1 MTEPTNET
9 NNHQEGEIAMEKVT
23 CDTINSWA
31 DDKNGPVALHLKQ
44 RLMPVEGEGAV
55 IFPPTY
61 ANSRY
66 NIDTLSDG
74 TKVATIDSV
83 GAQANRIEPIFKES
97 PYAALVP
104 QIDVV
109 YGNEKKIS
117 ILDVG
122 HRLGDAVIRCTAL
135 QEDAQ
140 KAFREFLDT
149 GNATKIAKLA
159 PTSLVFGVWDSRD
172 TQAKLPRIVQSVIRA
187 WDISE
192 LKRSAQYNPALDY
205 AALEVFSEEDKQKA
219 EGKTESPLAQRGFV
233 HVPAIGTH
241 GGVIAK
247 GGIERQVTVNLVAL
261 RRLEGK
267 ATVATKE
274 DAKKVHEK
282 LCELES
288 KNGAAAEA
296 LRLFLEDKYAEV
308 AKKIRN
314 LESENG
320 ELIEALQKLEETKAV
335 TNKLRRYVLG
345 LSLVAATT
353 PLDPFLRQGCLL
365 VPYPDETAKWSL
377 VERSGKPTAAPLNEH
392 TALNYAK
399 TAAKAFDVGPNR
411 DFPFDKDLAKV
422 DAGKDKKAKT
432 KPKKTKP
439 KKT

>member
-1 MTEPTNET
+1 MIELTHDTMT
-9 NNHQEGEIAMEKVT
+9 
-23 CDTINSWA
+23 SWA

-44 RLMPVEGEGAV
+44 RLIPVEGEGAV

-61 ANSRY
+61 AGIGY

-97 PYAALVP
+97 PYAELVP
-104 QIDVV
+104 QIDVG
-109 YGNEKKIS
+109 YGTGKKIS
-117 ILDVG
+117 ILEAG
-122 HRLGDAVIRCTAL
+122 HRLGDAVIRSTTDL
-135 QEDAQ
+135 QKDAQ
-140 KAFREFLDT
+140 DAFREFLDT

-205 AALEVFSEEDKQKA
+205 AALKVFSEEDKQKA
-219 EGKTESPLAQRGFV
+219 EGKSESPLAQRGFV

-247 GGIERQVTVNLVAL
+247 GGIKRQVTVNLVAL
-261 RRLEGK
+261 RRLEAK
-267 ATVATKE
+267 DTEATE
-274 DAKKVHEK
+274 KV
-282 LCELES
+282 
-288 KNGAAAEA
+288 G
-296 LRLFLEDKYAEV
+296 
-308 AKKIRN
+308 N

-320 ELIEALQKLEETKAV
+320 ELAEALRQLEEANTKV
-335 TNKLRRYVLG
+335 TQALRRYVLG
-345 LSLVAATT
+345 LSLVAATA

-365 VPYPDETAKWSL
+365 VPDPEKTAKWSL
-377 VERSGKPTAAPLNEH
+377 VERSGKRTTAPLNEQ

-399 TAAKAFDVGPNR
+399 TAAEAFGVGRNR
-411 DFPFDKDLAKV
+411 QLSFKKELAQEDANKDKDKT
-422 DAGKDKKAKT
+422 AKT
-432 KPKKTKP
+432 KSNKT
-439 KKT
+439 